1 MSLNSLYKNRELL
14 LPPLIVI
21 TVTILLSSCS
31 PVGLAVGAGASLMTA
46 SQTEK
51 GLKVSAKD
59 LRIKTEI
66 NHNLFQKD
74 HNLFSSV
81 KISVDNGR
89 VLITGSVTT
98 ADHRIEI
105 SKLSWK
111 VTGVREVINE
121 VQVTNTASITNKA
134 KDLIITKSLQAQLI
148 LDQSISSINFSI
160 DTVNGIVYI
169 FGIAR
174 NQTEINSIINHARN
188 INYVENIISYMTI
201 KNQ

>member
-1 MSLNSLYKNRELL
+1 
-14 LPPLIVI
+14 
-21 TVTILLSSCS
+21 
-31 PVGLAVGAGASLMTA
+31 
-46 SQTEK
+46 
-51 GLKVSAKD
+51 
-59 LRIKTEI
+59 
-66 NHNLFQKD
+66 
-74 HNLFSSV
+74 
-81 KISVDNGR
+81 
-89 VLITGSVTT
+89 
-98 ADHRIEI
+98 
-105 SKLSWK
+105 
-111 VTGVREVINE
+111 